1 MQQELKGKNKLRLL
15 SKRQNL
21 CKRWR
26 KQVQQLDN
34 KKLLQ
39 ALQNLEL
46 ELMDKLQDVR
56 QKIKELKEVQNDK

>member
-1 MQQELKGKNKLRLL
+1 M
-15 SKRQNL
+15 
-21 CKRWR
+21 
-26 KQVQQLDN
+26 QQLDN

-56 QKIKELKEVQNDK
+56 QKIKELKEVQNGK

>member
-1 MQQELKGKNKLRLL
+1 MQQI
-15 SKRQNL
+15 
-21 CKRWR
+21 
-26 KQVQQLDN
+26 DN

>member
-1 MQQELKGKNKLRLL
+1 M
-15 SKRQNL
+15 
-21 CKRWR
+21 
-26 KQVQQLDN
+26 QQLDN

>member
-1 MQQELKGKNKLRLL
+1 MQQI
-15 SKRQNL
+15 
-21 CKRWR
+21 
-26 KQVQQLDN
+26 DN

-56 QKIKELKEVQNDK
+56 QKIKELKEVQNGK

>member
-1 MQQELKGKNKLRLL
+1 MQQT
-15 SKRQNL
+15 
-21 CKRWR
+21 
-26 KQVQQLDN
+26 DN

-56 QKIKELKEVQNDK
+56 QKIKELKEVQNGK

>member
-1 MQQELKGKNKLRLL
+1 MQQI
-15 SKRQNL
+15 
-21 CKRWR
+21 
-26 KQVQQLDN
+26 DN

-56 QKIKELKEVQNDK
+56 QKIKELKGMQNDK